1 MSKSGIRTKPV
12 VMREYD
18 EKELQKATV
27 ELAEHATKFAQEFA
41 ECDGDIFYSTY
52 KELQN
57 KTWDYEREKEISSMI
72 KVGPKWDYEN
82 HVVGEYRY
90 RDI

>member
-1 MSKSGIRTKPV
+1 MSKSGIRTKTV

-52 KELQN
+52 
-57 KTWDYEREKEISSMI
+57 
-72 KVGPKWDYEN
+72 
-82 HVVGEYRY
+82 
-90 RDI
+90 